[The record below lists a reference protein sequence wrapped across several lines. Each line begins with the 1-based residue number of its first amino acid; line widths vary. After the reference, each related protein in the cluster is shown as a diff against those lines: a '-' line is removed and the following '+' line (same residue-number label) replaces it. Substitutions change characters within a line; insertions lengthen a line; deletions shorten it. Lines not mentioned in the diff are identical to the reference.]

1 MTAPGRNRLR
11 DAYCVTFFGDW
22 EEPSGESRVSLI
34 LIVSIIIRLLALGVA
49 VVLWRRLRDWR
60 VGFLAVMVGL
70 MALRQTLMLLKE
82 PLAVPIFLDVE
93 AHLEELPGLVVSIFV
108 LFAIVI
114 LGRMILESKR
124 AQELVQRSRDY
135 AESIVDTVRAPL
147 LVLDGEL
154 RVILAGNSF
163 YQNFGVTPEE
173 TEGRLLF
180 DLGDKQWDIPRL
192 RELLKQVLPKNT
204 KVEDFEVEHEIPTIG
219 RRIMLL
225 NAQRMYRRENK
236 TQMIL
241 LTIEDITERKQ
252 AVQRLRD
259 SEARLAERNDSQSSA
274 TGDGNWI
281 TRQYRSTPTCS
292 RTSLERP
299 QTRCRRR
306 WTSIVDGFIRTTW
319 NEWLNI
325 TRSLPKKI
333 KTTRST
339 TASSAQ
345 MGRHVT
351 FTRSASRSMTILESS
366 SNTPERS
373 KTPPKKRW
381 PIKRCTK
388 ETPNCMNCKRN

>member
-1 MTAPGRNRLR
+1 MP
-11 DAYCVTFFGDW
+11 
-22 EEPSGESRVSLI
+22 I
-34 LIVSIIIRLLALGVA
+34 L
-49 VVLWRRLRDWR
+49 
-60 VGFLAVMVGL
+60 
-70 MALRQTLMLLKE
+70 
-82 PLAVPIFLDVE
+82 LDVE
-93 AHLEELPGLVVSIFV
+93 AHLEELPSLVVSIFV
-108 LFAIVI
+108 LFAIVF

-173 TEGRLLF
+173 AEGRLLF

-204 KVEDFEVEHEIPTIG
+204 KVEDFEVEHEIPKIG

-259 SEARLAERNDSQSSA
+259 SEARLA
-274 TGDGNWI
+274 G
-281 TRQYRSTPTCS
+281 
-292 RTSLERP
+292 
-299 QTRCRRR
+299 
-306 WTSIVDGFIRTTW
+306 
-319 NEWLNI
+319 
-325 TRSLPKKI
+325 
-333 KTTRST
+333 
-339 TASSAQ
+339 AQ
-345 MGRHVT
+345 RLAKLGYWGWELDNAAISFHTDVLADV
-351 FTRSASRSMTILESS
+351 FG
-366 SNTPERS
+366 
-373 KTPPKKRW
+373 TPPDQMPTTVDEYCRW
-381 PIKRCTK
+381 IHPDDVERMAKHYEVVAKENQNYTVDYRIIRPDGETRYIHEIGVPIHDDLGKLVEYT
-388 ETPNCMNCKRN
+388 